1 MFLQVNFI
9 SGLMFGI
16 EYLWDD
22 NILVIDL
29 GIVRVYIGSM
39 NKLRKNKNKHD

>member
-1 MFLQVNFI
+1 MFLQLDFI
-9 SGLMFGI
+9 SGLMFGV

-22 NILVIDL
+22 GILVIDL

-39 NKLRKNKNKHD
+39 NKKGKQ